1 MNTEFT
7 QEDNLI
13 LQSYIIISLLS
24 ELQSNNLLSSE
35 YFEGMTFGMRWI
47 KDELRSS
54 GSIGNRG
61 CALIALYAMLVIPR
75 ELVREQFSA
84 EYAEI
89 DDFLK
94 NCAQDTKTTY
104 KCDDYD
110 PSTAQYLWHIRNAV
124 AHARVSFQSNGAV
137 LFTDEKISKNKI
149 ESFSTELS
157 FQNLNELLNQLQKV
171 HLKYIEKIQT
181 RGVTS

>member
-1 MNTEFT
+1 MTRTMHIELT
-7 QEDNLI
+7 QKDDLV

-35 YFEGMTFGMRWI
+35 YFEGMTFGMPWI
-47 KDELRSS
+47 KEELKSS

-61 CALIALYAMLVIPR
+61 CVLIALYAMLVIPR
-75 ELVREQFSA
+75 EIVESQFSA
-84 EYAEI
+84 EYTEI
-89 DDFLK
+89 GDFLS
-94 NCAQDTKTTY
+94 NHAQNTITNYRSDS
-104 KCDDYD
+104 
-110 PSTAQYLWHIRNAV
+110 STPQYLRHIRNAV

-137 LFTDEKISKNKI
+137 LFTDENRRSN

-157 FQNLNELLNQLQKV
+157 FQNLNELVNQLQKV
-171 HLKYIEKIQT
+171 HLKYILKIQT